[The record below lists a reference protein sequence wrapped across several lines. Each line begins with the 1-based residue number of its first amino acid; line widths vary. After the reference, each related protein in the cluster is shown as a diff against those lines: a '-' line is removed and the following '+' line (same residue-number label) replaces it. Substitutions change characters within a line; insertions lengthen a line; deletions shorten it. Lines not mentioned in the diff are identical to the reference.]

1 MPKSPE
7 QKARSRQAIMQ
18 SAAKLFRERGFDGVT
33 VAEVMDGAGLTHGG
47 FPRHFASKDELI
59 TATLAEV
66 FDANDRSPVL
76 PATDLATFARAYLQ
90 TDHRMAPG
98 TGCVFA
104 ALGPEMA
111 RAGEPTREVL
121 SAQMERQI
129 EKFADLIP
137 EGDVHQRR
145 VQAIGAWATM
155 VGAMMLARI
164 ANTDALSEE
173 ILGAA
178 RSYLKVEA

>member
-66 FDANDRSPVL
+66 FEANERSPAL
-76 PATDLATFARAYLQ
+76 PASDLATLARAYLR
-90 TDHRMAPG
+90 TEHRAAPG

-111 RAGEPTREVL
+111 RSGQPTREVL
-121 SAQMERQI
+121 SAQMERNI
-129 EKFADLIP
+129 AKLADLMP
-137 EGDVHQRR
+137 DGDLRQRR
-145 VQAIGAWATM
+145 VQAIGVWATM

-164 ANTDALSEE
+164 TTSDALSEE

-178 RSYLKVEA
+178 RSYLNVEA